1 MSKPPKSD
9 RPLARLA
16 ILTISCALTALF
28 YVALGSFVLGFDVET
43 TGYLVSALV
52 GAIGGVVIS
61 VTV

>member
-16 ILTISCALTALF
+16 ILTVSCALTALF
-28 YVALGSFVLGFDVET
+28 YVALGSFAFGFDMEA
-43 TGYLVSALV
+43 TGYLLAALV
-52 GAIGGVVIS
+52 GAFGGVVIS